1 MARAVHSGQLC
12 RWRDEIGFSGIDAM
26 IVVIMRLD
34 RRKSS
39 ANRAFQQSR
48 SVAIGKS
55 VQSPL
60 LQS

>member
-39 ANRAFQQSR
+39 ANRAFHQ
-48 SVAIGKS
+48 V
-55 VQSPL
+55 VQ
-60 LQS
+60 